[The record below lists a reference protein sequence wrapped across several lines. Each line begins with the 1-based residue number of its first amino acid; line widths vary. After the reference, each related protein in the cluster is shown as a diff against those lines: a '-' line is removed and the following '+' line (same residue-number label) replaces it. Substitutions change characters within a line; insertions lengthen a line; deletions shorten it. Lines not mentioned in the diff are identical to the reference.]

1 MLKIRNNIK
10 LAALLTIGCIILSG
24 FGENFYLA
32 IFQVLLYIIIA
43 YLIVKEN

>member
-24 FGENFYLA
+24 FGENIYLA
-32 IFQVLLYIIIA
+32 IFQVMLYIYIL
-43 YLIVKEN
+43 YLCLKE

>member
-10 LAALLTIGCIILSG
+10 VAALLTIGCIILSG

-43 YLIVKEN
+43 YLIVKE